1 MGEIAELMAG
11 AAEAREDLPAGVVEG
26 MHLLGAVIHH
36 IHELL
41 LAIVESYHPWDF
53 SKFGRGER
61 FYYQALPRGEFDDT
75 LAQVKR
81 WGLDQYLG
89 DPSYEK
95 LSYAPTA

>member
-1 MGEIAELMAG
+1 
-11 AAEAREDLPAGVVEG
+11 
-26 MHLLGAVIHH
+26 MHLLGAAIHH

-41 LAIVESYHPWDF
+41 LAIVENYHPWDF

-61 FYYQALPRGEFDDT
+61 FDYQALPREEFDDT

-89 DPSYEK
+89 DRSYDK
-95 LSYAPTA
+95 LSYSPTA